1 MTIDW
6 DGITQTR
13 PGKFVLDV
21 FVFTE
26 NPIFSCWV
34 PLILVS
40 VWFQSVK
47 RKRLWMCLILLCIFC
62 FSKGFAFQ
70 RVLLFFCWIKM
81 SKRENLLLKC
91 VLLMV
96 VMTLASLCCGVVEY
110 LLNTCLTSF
119 ISFSLGRVW
128 WLHSEAVEERQHCC
142 KVRTFPQYNHH
153 RMFILLM
160 GWFLLMKDALL
171 LTAQCE
177 INAPE
182 NRINP

>member
-26 NPIFSCWV
+26 NPIFSCE

-96 VMTLASLCCGVVEY
+96 VMTLASNGRLPLLWCCW
-110 LLNTCLTSF
+110 
-119 ISFSLGRVW
+119 ISSEHVSDLFYFLFFRASLMTPFWGCR
-128 WLHSEAVEERQHCC
+128 
-142 KVRTFPQYNHH
+142 RTT
-153 RMFILLM
+153 
-160 GWFLLMKDALL
+160 ALL
-171 LTAQCE
+171 QSKNLSP
-177 INAPE
+177 I
-182 NRINP
+182 